1 MEDSKIIEL
10 YWQRNEDA
18 IKQTQDKYG
27 RYCHSIAYNILC
39 SDEDAKECV
48 NDTYVKTWNSIP
60 PTRPTRFSSFI
71 GKITRNLALDR
82 YDVSKA
88 QKRDGGILESLDE
101 LAECIP
107 DVQGGE
113 IAADAELGE
122 AINGF
127 LAELSKRKRIIFMQ
141 RYWYC
146 CSVKDIALNL
156 GMSESNV
163 KVTLMRTRNEFRE
176 YLTRKG
182 INI

>member
-1 MEDSKIIEL
+1 MEDSKIIEM

-18 IKQTQDKYG
+18 IKHTQDKYG

-48 NDTYVKTWNSIP
+48 NDTYVKTWNAIP
-60 PTRPTRFSSFI
+60 PARPTRFSAFI

-82 YDVSKA
+82 YDAAKA
-88 QKRDGGILESLDE
+88 QKRDGGISESLDE

-107 DVQGGE
+107 DAQGGE
-113 IAADAELGE
+113 FTADGDLGE

-127 LAELSKRKRIIFMQ
+127 LAQLSKRKRIIFMQ

-163 KVTLMRTRNEFRE
+163 KVSLMRTRNDFRE

>member
-1 MEDSKIIEL
+1 MDDSKIIEL
-10 YWQRNEDA
+10 YWQRNEAA
-18 IKQTQDKYG
+18 ISQTHEKYG
-27 RYCHSIAYNILC
+27 RYCHSIAYNILY
-39 SDEDAKECV
+39 SNEDAEECV
-48 NDTYVKTWNSIP
+48 NDTYVKTWEAIP
-60 PTRPTRFSSFI
+60 PARPTKFSAFI

-82 YDVSKA
+82 YDESKA
-88 QKRDGGILESLDE
+88 QKRDGGIIEALDE

-107 DVQGGE
+107 DPQSEE
-113 IAADAELGE
+113 IADDGELGE

-127 LAELSKRKRIIFMQ
+127 LASLSKRKRIIFMK

-146 CSVKDIALNL
+146 CSVKDIACDL

-163 KVTLMRTRNEFRE
+163 KVTLMRTRNDLRE

>member
-10 YWQRNEDA
+10 YWQRDEDA
-18 IKQTQDKYG
+18 IRQTQEKYG

-39 SDEDAKECV
+39 SDEDAEECV
-48 NDTYVKTWNSIP
+48 NDTYVKTWNAIP
-60 PTRPTRFSSFI
+60 PTRPSKFSAFI

-82 YDVSKA
+82 YDAAKA
-88 QKRDGGILESLDE
+88 HKRDGGITEPLDE

-107 DVQGGE
+107 DLQGGE
-113 IAADAELGE
+113 TATDSELGE

-127 LAELSKRKRIIFMQ
+127 LAGLPKRKRIIFMQ